1 MSEKAQLRRVE
12 EVADGESKSA
22 TGAEAEGPWMPVPVD
37 SSPTAEQYNH
47 LLEAYGRLEEENRRR
62 AVALATAAHE
72 LKTPLSIMTG
82 YMELLLSDKLGPL
95 GERQRRVLSDMREN
109 GVRLQQFIQDFLTY
123 SALETGNVRLRCQV
137 ADLNVVL
144 QEVCSFWLQR
154 FQDNH
159 VALYV
164 LPSEKLKPFPFDSLK
179 IQHVVSNLLDNAL
192 KFSHA
197 GGTVWLSAEPYHW
210 ERRSGKPAK
219 VANDRRKRA
228 EWSTNAARVTV
239 SDTGPGLAPEFHSE
253 VFDDFCKGPAPNGNK
268 SEGMGLGLAIA
279 RRLVLAHGGKI
290 WVESEP
296 GQGSKFCLL
305 IPNKPETEV
314 QE

>member
-1 MSEKAQLRRVE
+1 MSEKPETRRVN
-12 EVADGESKSA
+12 EVALEAPETSA
-22 TGAEAEGPWMPVPVD
+22 AGDISWIEAGLDHPSNPQDYQRLVK
-37 SSPTAEQYNH
+37 
-47 LLEAYGRLEEENRRR
+47 AYGRLEEENRRR
-62 AVALATAAHE
+62 TVALATAAHE

-82 YMELLLSDKLGPL
+82 YMELLLGDKLGAL
-95 GERQRRVLSDMREN
+95 NERQRRVLTDMREN

-123 SALETGNVRLRCQV
+123 SALDTGNVRLRCEV
-137 ADLNVVL
+137 ADLNAVL

-154 FQDNH
+154 FQDHH

-164 LPSEKLKPFPFDSLK
+164 LPSEKLKPFSFDSFKL
-179 IQHVVSNLLDNAL
+179 QHIISNLLDNAL
-192 KFSHA
+192 KFSSS

-210 ERRSGKPAK
+210 ERRSGKPSR

-253 VFDDFCKGPAPNGNK
+253 IFDDFCKGPSPNDHK
-268 SEGMGLGLAIA
+268 SQGMGLGLAIA

-290 WVESEP
+290 WV
-296 GQGSKFCLL
+296 
-305 IPNKPETEV
+305 
-314 QE
+314 

>member
-1 MSEKAQLRRVE
+1 MRHVAEN
-12 EVADGESKSA
+12 EVGSRQPA
-22 TGAEAEGPWMPVPVD
+22 TDIVAEGPWIPAAAD
-37 SSPTAEQYNH
+37 SPPTVEQYNH
-47 LLEAYGRLEEENRRR
+47 LLEAYGRLEEEYRRR

-82 YMELLLSDKLGPL
+82 YMELLLSDKLGDL

-123 SALETGNVRLRCQV
+123 SALETGNVRLRCEV
-137 ADLNVVL
+137 ADLNAVL

-164 LPSEKLKPFPFDSLK
+164 LPSERLKPFPFDSFK
-179 IQHVVSNLLDNAL
+179 IQHIISNLLDNAL
-192 KFSHA
+192 KFSPP

-228 EWSTNAARVTV
+228 EWSTNAARITV

-253 VFDDFCKGPAPNGNK
+253 VFDDFSKGPAPNGHQPD
-268 SEGMGLGLAIA
+268 GMGLGLAIA

-305 IPNKPETEV
+305 IPTKREAEV